1 MCGAQKVA
9 GTSYDVKVLRNGLP
23 NEQIHN
29 FYSVDSANQKIAVG
43 ATFSEY
49 DTSVYSGHHT
59 IKVST
64 DMSKAMM
71 ITSDE
76 ITFNPNGKPQ
86 LEELKQYGQSVIM
99 PTDLNNPVDIN
110 PANLEDYLKLK
121 NLKNF
126 YFTNK
131 DVIYFALIKDID
143 EDIKVKS
150 VVCDYYTLT
159 YNAERKTDRKSTRL
173 NSSHT

>member
-1 MCGAQKVA
+1 MLK
-9 GTSYDVKVLRNGLP
+9 NGLP
-23 NEQIHN
+23 NEQIYN

-64 DMSKAMM
+64 DMSKSMM

-121 NLKNF
+121 NLKISISQ
-126 YFTNK
+126 TK
-131 DVIYFALIKDID
+131 MSSTLHSLKILTKISKLKVLFAITIL
-143 EDIKVKS
+143 
-150 VVCDYYTLT
+150 
-159 YNAERKTDRKSTRL
+159 
-173 NSSHT
+173 